1 MWIPVSNIWIQ
12 TEILNS
18 FWKFC
23 YAILIYLLLYLYFLH
38 FRFKIDIVQYGGLLL
53 IRTLK
58 KLRRKLLLLLLAFS
72 RVNWGGDK
80 LTTPGVKSKCVC
92 VCGGD
97 NFNFELTFNDN
108 FSFLAL
114 WFLSWSHDEASLF
127 DQATPG
133 VLFYKIWIDRL
144 TPRGWHSTK

>member
-58 KLRRKLLLLLLAFS
+58 ELRWKLLLLLLAFS

-92 VCGGD
+92 VCVGGITLIL
-97 NFNFELTFNDN
+97 NWHLMTTFPFWPCD
-108 FSFLAL
+108 FY
-114 WFLSWSHDEASLF
+114 
-127 DQATPG
+127 PG
-133 VLFYKIWIDRL
+133 LMMKPAYLIRQPQGYCFIKF
-144 TPRGWHSTK
+144 G